1 MIELTYFQSNRSFR
15 LVMAELCS
23 FAPTILSAA
32 GSGFW
37 VNQLGFSLVFF
48 IIFLF
53 NIVILLY
60 AIFLVPE
67 TIRRDPE
74 ARLLSLQYVKKAVTV
89 SQSYYHCSI
98 HCYNCCGV
106 YTLLPLPWGLYTVT
120 SAVGSIHYYH
130 CRGVYTLLPLP
141 WGLYTNTKGLP

>member
-1 MIELTYFQSNRSFR
+1 MIELIYFQSNRSFR

-60 AIFLVPE
+60 AVFLVPE

-89 SQSYYHCSI
+89 SQSVTTVLYAVTTIIGSTHCYHCYRV
-98 HCYNCCGV
+98 C
-106 YTLLPLPWGLYTVT
+106 TLLPLLWSLYTAT
-120 SAVGSIHYYH
+120 TAMGSIYQHK
-130 CRGVYTLLPLP
+130 RFTLEKCLP
-141 WGLYTNTKGLP
+141 YV